1 MVDNKVCNIITSTT
15 SARRCYICNAKPLEI
30 NDPRLVHSKTWNI
43 DGSSSSVSFLH
54 AWIPCFGYLLH
65 FSYNIPFRKWLANI
79 AETKKM
85 ENGKKQFKDKLQL
98 LVNFVT
104 QG

>member
-15 SARRCYICNAKPLEI
+15 FAMRRHICNAKPLEM
-30 NDPRLVHSKTWNI
+30 NGLKLVHSKTWNI
-43 DGSSSSVSFLH
+43 DGSSSGVSFLH
-54 AWIPCFGYLLH
+54 AWIPYFECLLQ
-65 FSYNIPFRKWLANI
+65 FSYNMPFSKWLANI
-79 AETKKM
+79 AEMKKM